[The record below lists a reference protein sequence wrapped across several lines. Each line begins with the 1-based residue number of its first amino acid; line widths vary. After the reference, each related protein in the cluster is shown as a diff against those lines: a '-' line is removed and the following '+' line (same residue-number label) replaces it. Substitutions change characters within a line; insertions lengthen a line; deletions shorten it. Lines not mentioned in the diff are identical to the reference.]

1 MTSFDQEFQPSDR
14 FGVNDSSPGGRFI
27 PAFFEKICLD
37 HYPRD
42 LLLSGPNTLGVAAEV
57 RPLGASTFFRLVP
70 MTRTSNDKHAQML
83 VTSAVKWLVLRLKL
97 LVSWAAFYFLRLCE
111 RLLPTSVLSLLLW
124 PPAATWDLFHLRQRK
139 PLTHWR
145 RFPKSWR
152 PKRWRFVLRQSLGLY
167 HSTLFYMWPD
177 RLCTRRWLSRCSL
190 EGESNL
196 NGLRKR
202 NRGVVLASL
211 HFGPFEIMPYWLRA
225 YGIITTSVR
234 TRPPDSLKALTDYQY
249 SLSPPAEVPIF
260 LHAED
265 LTPLPRFSHVRKI
278 LGPGR
283 RLLVLIDPVRGLQA
297 DVPFFEDRMFR
308 MSTGAIRLATMAD
321 ADLVPCL
328 IAETSTWK
336 FTIHFGA
343 PVPRQY
349 LCKVPDMQAIG
360 AHLLKEFSQVV
371 SRYPEQ
377 CKMRLARAMWPL
389 AENGASRSAV
399 SQTVTV
405 SDSA

>member
-1 MTSFDQEFQPSDR
+1 
-14 FGVNDSSPGGRFI
+14 
-27 PAFFEKICLD
+27 
-37 HYPRD
+37 
-42 LLLSGPNTLGVAAEV
+42 
-57 RPLGASTFFRLVP
+57 
-70 MTRTSNDKHAQML
+70 
-83 VTSAVKWLVLRLKL
+83 
-97 LVSWAAFYFLRLCE
+97 
-111 RLLPTSVLSLLLW
+111 
-124 PPAATWDLFHLRQRK
+124 
-139 PLTHWR
+139 
-145 RFPKSWR
+145 
-152 PKRWRFVLRQSLGLY
+152 
-167 HSTLFYMWPD
+167 MWPD

-196 NGLRKR
+196 NGSRER

-211 HFGPFEIMPYWLRA
+211 HFGPFEMMPYWLRA

-249 SLSPPAEVPIF
+249 SLSSPADVPIF

-283 RLLVLIDPVRGLQA
+283 RLLVLVDPVRGLHA

-336 FTIHFGA
+336 FTIHFGT
-343 PVPRQY
+343 PVPRHY
-349 LCKVPDMQAIG
+349 LGNSPDVQAVG
-360 AHLLKEFSQVV
+360 AHLLKEFSKVV

-377 CKMRLARAMWPL
+377 CKMRLSRAMWPL
-389 AENGASRSAV
+389 PEKGRADSCTGAANLD
-399 SQTVTV
+399 TGKH
-405 SDSA
+405 